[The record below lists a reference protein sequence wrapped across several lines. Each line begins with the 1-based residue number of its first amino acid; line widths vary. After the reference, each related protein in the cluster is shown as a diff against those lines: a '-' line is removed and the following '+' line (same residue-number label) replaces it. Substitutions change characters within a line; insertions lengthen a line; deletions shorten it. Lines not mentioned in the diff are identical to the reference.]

1 MYKISN
7 DDRDALL
14 GLLRLTVSM
23 RPDDLTEYNRLRRAR
38 LALKRLQRKEP
49 EQ

>member
-14 GLLRLTVSM
+14 GLLRLTDSM
-23 RPDDLTEYNRLRRAR
+23 RPNDLVAFNHLRRAR